1 MNTIFLSSTDD
12 NLFFGITR
20 IIWQHT
26 STTMERLFGLFWLV
40 FFFSMKKR
48 SFIHVT
54 NIWTRE
60 SHWPRAHLSIPTLP
74 FPCQPSKIPQSTTSS
89 WLFSQKLQ
97 QSYKN
102 NGEVCFTQSKC
113 FAASN
118 VNILING
125 VLVFVWGIFFNSL
138 LPYLCSHSHNAIR
151 TEAALNFYNRE
162 EERNTT

>member
-1 MNTIFLSSTDD
+1 MTTYFYHYGGFLDS
-12 NLFFGITR
+12 
-20 IIWQHT
+20 
-26 STTMERLFGLFWLV
+26 FWFW
-40 FFFSMKKR
+40 FFFPMKKR

-60 SHWPRAHLSIPTLP
+60 SHWPRAHLSIPTLL

-125 VLVFVWGIFFNSL
+125 VLVFVGVFFFNSL